1 MSFRPLR
8 VTRIQHRR
16 REYGAGK
23 RAERGVE
30 RRDNDKRVVEGVLV
44 GNYIDTGYLAKGA
57 TTRFAADFQFLD
69 TRGQQRIFGA
79 RGTFVQGL
87 YINGS
92 AASGGKLAWNFM
104 GTEGWVAMGAS
115 PGRLRRIATFDR
127 VGKTIAV
134 TNYDDRAQF
143 YYNNDHADLLKDT
156 DDANTIAPAMNY
168 CGSAA

>member
-69 TRGQQRIFGA
+69 VRGQQRIFGA
-79 RGTFVQGL
+79 RGTFAQGL
-87 YINGS
+87 YINGT
-92 AASGGKLAWNFM
+92 AATGGKLAWNFM
-104 GTEGWVAMGAS
+104 GTAKWVAMGAS
-115 PGRLRRIATFDR
+115 PGRLRQSRLSTAWEKPSPSRTT
-127 VGKTIAV
+127 TIV
-134 TNYDDRAQF
+134 RSST
-143 YYNNDHADLLKDT
+143 
-156 DDANTIAPAMNY
+156 TITIMPI
-168 CGSAA
+168 S